1 MGNDDD
7 DGENIYRVV
16 GFDLKT
22 AYSRTLYTLH
32 LFYEQHALAIYRR
45 RDVEECDLHNTLAS
59 IPNLLLAL
67 R

>member
-1 MGNDDD
+1 MTTTMERISIGLLAL
-7 DGENIYRVV
+7 I
-16 GFDLKT
+16 
-22 AYSRTLYTLH
+22 SRLHILVDCTQLH

-45 RDVEECDLHNTLAS
+45 LDVEECDLHNTLAS